1 MLYKKLH
8 IPINLPL
15 LDKEEVSFD
24 LSNLNLINKI
34 KNSNNIGMSSTI
46 LLFKNYFSSNIS
58 KFVKPS
64 LDLFLDKII
73 PILFE
78 SKYKE
83 EGLYQLLRF
92 IDKTVFNFPYIE
104 VLKDNS
110 FVYQNLAKVLLFSG
124 YVTNILTQDKKILDI
139 LQPEYAMRLNGNIS
153 FYKNTFSK
161 IDIHKLNEEE
171 ILNTLRRNHR
181 FLKFQ
186 ILFALINKEIDIQRA
201 SNEFSLLAQA
211 TINITLDIAQIQISQ
226 KYNINCDKCSV
237 IAYGRF
243 ATFSMTANSDLDLVF
258 VYEDFPIKTS
268 IKKNV
273 YIELFRQLIKLLS
286 VKTSEG
292 FMYEVDTKLRPSGK
306 EGPVACTFNNFKN
319 FHEKESFSWEKLAL
333 RKTRVL
339 NENKFSFSIVDLL
352 YDLNSRPISQ
362 KQIVDEIKLMR
373 TNTKSNKNNED
384 INNPVNNERSKWFE
398 TKYVGGGQREIEY
411 LNFFYKI
418 NSNFI
423 KDYETNKKILL
434 NKKVENLF
442 FKLDQVVNICFEDK
456 KQDYLPSAAI
466 ILIITETNEKDLG
479 SLKASVNLSKKEIHK
494 NLNQMLESIKNNPNL
509 AF

>member
-1 MLYKKLH
+1 
-8 IPINLPL
+8 
-15 LDKEEVSFD
+15 
-24 LSNLNLINKI
+24 
-34 KNSNNIGMSSTI
+34 
-46 LLFKNYFSSNIS
+46 
-58 KFVKPS
+58 
-64 LDLFLDKII
+64 
-73 PILFE
+73 
-78 SKYKE
+78 
-83 EGLYQLLRF
+83 
-92 IDKTVFNFPYIE
+92 
-104 VLKDNS
+104 
-110 FVYQNLAKVLLFSG
+110 
-124 YVTNILTQDKKILDI
+124 
-139 LQPEYAMRLNGNIS
+139 
-153 FYKNTFSK
+153 
-161 IDIHKLNEEE
+161 
-171 ILNTLRRNHR
+171 
-181 FLKFQ
+181 
-186 ILFALINKEIDIQRA
+186 LINKEIDISRA

-211 TINITLDIAQIQISQ
+211 TFNIALEIAQIQISN
-226 KYNINCDKCSV
+226 KYSINCEKYSV

-258 VYEDFPIKTS
+258 VYEDFPNNTN

-319 FHEKESFSWEKLAL
+319 FHEKKSFSWEKLAL

-339 NENKFSFSIVDLL
+339 NENKFSFRIVDLL
-352 YDLNSRPISQ
+352 CDLNSKPISHT
-362 KQIVDEIKLMR
+362 KIVDEIKLMR
-373 TNTKSNKNNED
+373 TNTKSNKNNEG

-423 KDYETNKKILL
+423 EDYETNQKTLL
-434 NKKVENLF
+434 NDKVENLF
-442 FKLDQVVNICFEDK
+442 FKLDQVVNICFEDE

-466 ILIITETNEKDLG
+466 ILMITETNEKDLG
-479 SLKASVNLSKKEIHK
+479 SLKATVNLSKIEIHK

-509 AF
+509 AS